1 MVDEASGRAVDAP
14 AWVDNTTAA
23 LGAAWYPVAWSHE
36 VTDAPVA
43 VELFGRHWVLARI
56 DGELAA
62 FVDACPHRLLP
73 LSAGDLCASTLRCAY
88 HGWEFDPTGVA
99 VRIPSLGS
107 EAALPPRA
115 RLVRPAGLEERY
127 GAIWLA
133 PEPPIAPLPDL
144 TEWTDPRFECRLD
157 VGERMTAS
165 AAQMMDNGC
174 DTSHFFMVHRGT
186 FGGDGTAMSFP
197 RSVERDGWT
206 LTAVYETPYKVLD
219 DPDVVAGR
227 ADPVFQSRQTKTF
240 SLGMNLLLRMEFPA
254 SDSTFT
260 ILMAAQPEREGST
273 RLFRWFCRDDIV
285 GDEERWAACLEI
297 EAAVLA
303 EDISALG
310 SFRDHRLPLD
320 LQVEVH
326 VKSDKLSLAYRRL
339 LAEFVGGSVESVGE
353 GAAFA
358 VRGSAGQLVDHG

>member
-1 MVDEASGRAVDAP
+1 MIDNAPSPDVIRASAADAAP
-14 AWVDNTTAA
+14 TWVDNTTLE

-43 VELFGRHWVLARI
+43 VELLGRHWVLARI

-62 FVDACPHRLLP
+62 FVDRCPHRLLP
-73 LSAGDLCASTLRCAY
+73 LSGGELCGATLRCAY
-88 HGWEFDPTGVA
+88 HGWEFDRSGTA
-99 VRIPSLGS
+99 VRIPSLGDGS
-107 EAALPPRA
+107 PIPPRA
-115 RLVRPAGLEERY
+115 RLEGPAGLVERF

-133 PEPPIAPLPDL
+133 PEEPVAPLPDL
-144 TEWTDPRFECRLD
+144 TEWDDPRFECRLD
-157 VGERMTAS
+157 IGERMTAS

-186 FGGDGTAMSFP
+186 FGGDETAMSFP

-206 LTAVYETPYKVLD
+206 LTAVFETPYKVHD

-240 SLGMNLLLRMEFPA
+240 TLGMNVLLRMEFPA
-254 SDSTFT
+254 TDSTFT
-260 ILMAAQPEREGST
+260 VLMAAQPENGNST

-310 SFRDHRLPLD
+310 LFRDHRVPLD
-320 LQVEVH
+320 LTTEVH

-339 LAEFVGGSVESVGE
+339 LAEFVSLGHGGSD
-353 GAAFA
+353 GAA
-358 VRGSAGQLVDHG
+358 G